1 MIYCDS
7 SALLKFVKPEKESQ
21 ALRTWRL
28 ALDSGLELVTS
39 RLAALEISRTL
50 VRAGVD
56 RERVPY
62 VVGQALRGLYL
73 LDVTSTVLARAQSY
87 GIRKLGSLDAIHL
100 ASALTLGDELTG
112 FVTYD
117 ARQATGTRAAR
128 IPVLSPGAELA

>member
-1 MIYCDS
+1 LIYCDS

-28 ALDSGLELVTS
+28 ALEPGVELVAS
-39 RLAALEISRTL
+39 RLTALEISRTL
-50 VRAGVD
+50 LRTGVD

-100 ASALTLGDELTG
+100 ATADPFLAELTG
-112 FVTYD
+112 LVTYD
-117 ARQATGTRAAR
+117 
-128 IPVLSPGAELA
+128 SELAHAAAEIGIAVLAPS